1 MITTIMDEITTL
13 DTELFYTINGARNNF
28 FDWFFA
34 IISSHLFFGIVLVSL
49 ILWLSFTQFRRRFWV
64 LLILVALCFLLAD
77 RLSVVCFKDVVQRLR
92 PSHALANVHLVK
104 LRDFGL
110 IYGSKGGLYGFVSSH
125 AANVFCL
132 STVFALIAEKKRR
145 KILIPIF
152 AIWSLLTIYSR
163 VYCGVHYPGDV
174 ICGSLLG
181 IVLGLIIFYAYRF
194 IIGRLDHNKN

>member
-1 MITTIMDEITTL
+1 MNEITAL
-13 DTELFYTINGARNNF
+13 DTELFYAINGARSSF
-28 FDWFFA
+28 FDWLFA
-34 IISSHLFFGIVLVSL
+34 VISSHLFFGVVLISL
-49 ILWLSFTQFRRRFWV
+49 ILWLSFTQFKSRFWV

-110 IYGSKGGLYGFVSSH
+110 IYDSKGGLYGFVSSH

-132 STVFALIAEKKRR
+132 STVFALVAEKKKR
-145 KILIPIF
+145 KILIPILSL
-152 AIWSLLTIYSR
+152 WSLLTIYSR

-181 IVLGLIIFYAYRF
+181 IALGLIIFYAYRF
-194 IIGRLDHNKN
+194 ILGRLGRNKD

>member
-1 MITTIMDEITTL
+1 MNEITAL
-13 DTELFYTINGARNNF
+13 DTELFYAINGTRSSF

-34 IISSHLFFGIVLVSL
+34 VISSHLFFGVVLISL
-49 ILWLSFTQFRRRFWV
+49 ILWLSFTQFKNRFWV

-110 IYGSKGGLYGFVSSH
+110 IYDSKGGLYGFVSSH

-132 STVFALIAEKKRR
+132 STVFALVAEKKKR
-145 KILIPIF
+145 KILIPILSL
-152 AIWSLLTIYSR
+152 WSLLTIYSR

-181 IVLGLIIFYAYRF
+181 IALGLIIFYAYRF
-194 IIGRLDHNKN
+194 ILGRLGRNKD

>member
-1 MITTIMDEITTL
+1 MNKLTAL
-13 DTELFYTINGARNNF
+13 DTELFYAINGARSNF

-34 IISSHLFFGIVLVSL
+34 VVSSHLFFGVVLVCVVV
-49 ILWLSFTQFRRRFWV
+49 WLSFRQFHSRFWI
-64 LLILVALCFLLAD
+64 LLILVALCFLMAD

-92 PSHALANVHLVK
+92 PSHALADVHLVK

-110 IYGSKGGLYGFVSSH
+110 IYDSKGGLYGFVSSH

-132 STVFALIAEKKRR
+132 STVFALVAEKKNRR
-145 KILIPIF
+145 ILLPILSV
-152 AIWSLLTIYSR
+152 WSLLTIYSR

-181 IVLGLIIFYAYRF
+181 IALGLIIFYAYRYAV
-194 IIGRLDHNKN
+194 GRLNGR